1 VSLKGK
7 KLIIAVSGSIAA
19 YKALYL
25 VRLLIK
31 EGAEVKVLMTHA
43 ATKFVSALSFSTLSK
58 NPVYTSVIDNE
69 AWNNHVDLG
78 LWADAFVI
86 APATA
91 ATIGRAANGICDNI
105 ITAVYLSAKCP
116 VFFAPA
122 MDLDMWKHPSTQANI
137 KKLESYGDKIIPV
150 GDGELASGLV
160 GKGRLAEPED
170 IMQFVSQS
178 ISKKKDLANQ
188 SIVITAGPTIEKLDP
203 VRFLTNPSSGKMGIS
218 IANECADRGAE
229 VILILGPTHLKSTHP
244 NIKTIAVESAQDMY
258 EAATLHYKTA
268 NAGILAAAVA
278 DYRPMAYSDT
288 KMKKKDDDL
297 SIDLERT
304 KDIAKSLG
312 ASKSDSQLLIGF
324 ALETN
329 NEVEN
334 AKKKIAK
341 KNFDFIV
348 LNSLRNKGAGF
359 KVDTNKISII
369 HKDHR
374 IKDFELKSKKEVAVD
389 IVDELVSLL

>member
-1 VSLKGK
+1 MSLKGK

-160 GKGRLAEPED
+160 GKGRLAEPEN
-170 IMQFVSQS
+170 IMKFVAQS
-178 ISKKKDLANQ
+178 LSKKKDLANQ
-188 SIVITAGPTIEKLDP
+188 TIVITAGPTIEKLDP

-218 IANECADRGAE
+218 IANECADRGAK
-229 VILILGPTHLKSTHP
+229 VILILGPTHLKSTHT
-244 NIKTIAVESAQDMY
+244 NVITVAVESAQDMY

-297 SIDLERT
+297 SIELERT